1 MLLKSGKI
9 YLVNFQDE
17 NSNNITK
24 KRPVI
29 ILENIGEDKVKVIPL
44 SSNINNAR
52 GKITI
57 NILLND
63 RVSYVTLLR
72 DKVTTIPKSMI
83 ITEIGSISD
92 NVMEK
97 IRQMLLPSDI
107 KESKTYSDSDTQ
119 EDIVI
124 SQKYMEDM
132 KEYIIDTNQSVRRL
146 ISRKTAIMNIIVA
159 IITGIVASLITNCI
173 WLYITRTYN
182 IH

>member
-1 MLLKSGKI
+1 MT
-9 YLVNFQDE
+9 NFQDE

-29 ILENIGEDKVKVIPL
+29 ILENIGENKVKVVPL
-44 SSNINNAR
+44 SSNINNAKE
-52 GKITI
+52 KIAI

-63 RVSYVTLLR
+63 RVSYITLLR
-72 DKVTTIPKSMI
+72 DKAMIIPTSTI
-83 ITEIGSISD
+83 ITEIGSVSD
-92 NVMEK
+92 NMMEE
-97 IRQMLLPSDI
+97 IRQMLLPSGI

-132 KEYIIDTNQSVRRL
+132 KEYIIDINQSVRRL

-159 IITGIVASLITNCI
+159 SLITNFI
-173 WLYITRTYN
+173 WLYITRTYHIN
-182 IH
+182 